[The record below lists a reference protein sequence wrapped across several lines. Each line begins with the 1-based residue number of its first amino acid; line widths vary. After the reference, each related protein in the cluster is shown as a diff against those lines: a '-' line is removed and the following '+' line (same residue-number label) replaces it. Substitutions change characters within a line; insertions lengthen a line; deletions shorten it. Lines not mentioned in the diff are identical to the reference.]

1 LLILLFFRDGGSDG
15 NCHLPAH
22 DPHQRR
28 HFEKAHRMSEP
39 ANRPP
44 EPEIIPPGA
53 PLPRGAR
60 VWVSSDTG
68 GTQRIYVKPIGPVGL
83 ALLTLGVGVGAAFLI
98 VFLLGAA
105 VFGLAAV
112 GVLTLVGIIAGLL
125 RGPARP
131 LR

>member
-1 LLILLFFRDGGSDG
+1 
-15 NCHLPAH
+15 
-22 DPHQRR
+22 
-28 HFEKAHRMSEP
+28 MTEP

-53 PLPRGAR
+53 PLPRGSR
-60 VWVSSDTG
+60 VWVASEMQG
-68 GTQRIYVKPIGPVGL
+68 AQHIYVRPIGPLGM
-83 ALLTLGVGVGAAFLI
+83 ALLTLGAGVVAAILI

-105 VFGLAAV
+105 VFGLAAI
-112 GVLTLVGIIAGLL
+112 GVLTIIGIIAGLL

>member
-1 LLILLFFRDGGSDG
+1 MDR
-15 NCHLPAH
+15 
-22 DPHQRR
+22 
-28 HFEKAHRMSEP
+28 P

-53 PLPRGAR
+53 PLPRGSR
-60 VWVSSDTG
+60 VWVSSDVGETH
-68 GTQRIYVKPIGPVGL
+68 QIYIRHIGPLGMVLLGL
-83 ALLTLGVGVGAAFLI
+83 GIGAAAVLLI

-105 VFGLAAV
+105 VFGLATI
-112 GVLTLVGIIAGLL
+112 GVLTLVGIVAGLL